1 MKHRAGLDRSQ
12 TLMFPER
19 LEDYIAPENPVRF
32 LDAFVAQL
40 DLAALGFGRT
50 QVAATGS
57 PPYDPAMLLKLYL
70 YGYLHRVRSSRL
82 LEAECQKNVEVIWLT
97 GKQAPDHKT
106 IANFRKDHAGP
117 FRAVH
122 RQFRVACQRLNL
134 FGAQLVG
141 LDGTK
146 LAGVNS
152 KDANFNEKKLREL
165 MARANAQLA
174 EYVQALDAADAAE
187 PVEPRLSRAEL
198 QARIAAL
205 QEKTDWHAE
214 LLVQLDG
221 DQTQISVTDP
231 DSRRMRA
238 SHGGSVVGYNAQ
250 AAVDHKNKLIVADD
264 VTNEET
270 DLRQLSGMAREAKAN
285 LGVER
290 LEVVADT
297 GYSTTAEVATCQ
309 QHGITAYVPKA
320 DTSANTAQGL
330 YGKSRFQYD
339 AAKDVYV
346 CPAGTALTYRFSTDE
361 KGRQVR
367 YYRTSA
373 CKACALKP
381 QCTRNRAG
389 RTITREQDEVVMEAM
404 AARVAAQPEK
414 LKLRKQLCEHPFGTI
429 KRFLGY
435 THFLVKGL
443 VKVRGEWS
451 LITLAYNLKRVLNLV
466 SFEKLMSTLRSFTAE
481 DGAAVGVK
489 VPQSA

>member
-1 MKHRAGLDRSQ
+1 MNHRTGLDRSQ
-12 TLMFPER
+12 TLLFPER
-19 LEDYIAPENPVRF
+19 LEDYIAAENPVRF
-32 LDAFVAQL
+32 LDAFVASL
-40 DLAALGFGRT
+40 DVAALGFAKARCAT
-50 QVAATGS
+50 TGS

-70 YGYLHRVRSSRL
+70 YGYLHRIRSSRL
-82 LEAECQKNVEVIWLT
+82 LEAECQRNVEVIWLT

-106 IANFRKDHAGP
+106 IADFRKDNAQP
-117 FRAVH
+117 FQAVH
-122 RQFRVACQRLNL
+122 RQFRLLCHQLNL

-146 LAGVNS
+146 LAARNS

-165 MARANAQLA
+165 IQRADAQLA
-174 EYVQALDAADAAE
+174 EYLAALDAADAAE
-187 PVEPRLSRAEL
+187 PGAPALSRAEL
-198 QARIAAL
+198 EAKIAAL
-205 QEKTDWHAE
+205 QEKKDWHEE
-214 LLVQLDG
+214 LLAQLDTE
-221 DQTQISVTDP
+221 QKQISVSDP
-231 DSRRMRA
+231 DARRMRA
-238 SHGGSVVGYNAQ
+238 ASGSVVGYNAQ
-250 AAVDHKNKLIVADD
+250 AAVDHQHKLIVAED

-290 LEVVADT
+290 LDVVADT
-297 GYSTTAEVATCQ
+297 GYCATAEVATCQ

-330 YGKSRFQYD
+330 FGKSRFKYD

-346 CPAGTALTYRFSTDE
+346 CPAGAELTYRSSTDE

-367 YYRTSA
+367 YYRASGCA
-373 CKACALKP
+373 ACALKK
-381 QCTRNRAG
+381 QCTRNRAN
-389 RTITREQDEVVMEAM
+389 RTITREQDEAVMEAM
-404 AARVAAQPEK
+404 AARVAAHPEK

-435 THFLVKGL
+435 TYFLMKGL

-466 SFEKLMSTLRSFTAE
+466 SFEKLMI
-481 DGAAVGVK
+481 AVGVK
-489 VPQSA
+489 VPQTA